1 MEPVMQLPRSDKKD
15 ADDGQVEAA
24 LKGLGRGFKKNK
36 VTLLSSLNSLLVSIY
51 FNHIQTSCKCQEV
64 LMMRRKREA
73 LKAALAAPSRGL
85 TASPEGTR
93 HEVLWHQWPH
103 WADN

>member
-1 MEPVMQLPRSDKKD
+1 MTHLNSILSLMEPVMQMPRSDKKD
-15 ADDGQVEAA
+15 AGDGEVEAA
-24 LKGLGRGFKKNK
+24 LKGLGRRFKKNK

-64 LMMRRKREA
+64 LIMRRKREA
-73 LKAALAAPSRGL
+73 VKAALAAPSRGL

-93 HEVLWHQWPH
+93 HKVP
-103 WADN
+103 